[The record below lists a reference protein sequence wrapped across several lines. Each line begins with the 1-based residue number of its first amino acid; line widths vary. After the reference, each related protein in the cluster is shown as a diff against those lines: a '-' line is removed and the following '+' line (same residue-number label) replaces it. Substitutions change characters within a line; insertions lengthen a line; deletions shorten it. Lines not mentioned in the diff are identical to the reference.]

1 MYEIFI
7 GGLETFLGPLQ
18 LLFVV
23 AGVLIG
29 LIVGVLPGVGPLI
42 GIILLT
48 PVAIQ
53 FDTVVGMS
61 LLLAIFVGGACG
73 GSISAILLRIP
84 GTPLAAATLLDGWPM
99 AQKGKAPQAVA
110 LAIAA
115 SSIGGVW
122 GGALLMFAAP
132 PLAQIAVKFGPPEY
146 FSLTLIGMVCIAV
159 VSRGSTLKGL
169 ISACLGL
176 ILACVGTDPITG
188 DDRFTFGSVNLMG
201 GINIVALVVGLFAI
215 SEMFMQIEKG
225 GLNLR
230 PAIKSFRAPFSAVF
244 MVLKDW
250 GNLIRSSFIGTFI
263 GSLPAVGGVSAS
275 FISYAMTKAASKES
289 EEFGKGHPSG
299 IIAAESAN
307 NACCGGSLIPAL
319 ALSIPG
325 SPASA
330 VLLGA
335 LLLAG
340 LIPGPSLFRDHP
352 HIVGGLFY
360 AFMCAN
366 IFLLILGILFTPFF
380 VSLIKV
386 RKNRLIPFILLL
398 SIVGTYAVQTS
409 LFDIWC
415 MLLFGAVGYVMRK
428 AGFPLAPLII
438 ARVLSPVLEPAFRRS
453 LIISGGTFSIF
464 VTRPLSLIILILAA
478 IILVWSVVPPDKM
491 KSMKMAV
498 RNRFTRIKEKA

>member
-1 MYEIFI
+1 MYEVLT
-7 GGLETFLGPLQ
+7 GGLDTFLGPMQ
-18 LLFVV
+18 LLFTIV
-23 AGVLIG
+23 GVLIG
-29 LIVGVLPGVGPLI
+29 IIVGVLPGVGPLI

-53 FDTVVGMS
+53 FDTVIGMS
-61 LLLAIFVGGACG
+61 LLLAIYVGGACG

-99 AQKGKAPQAVA
+99 AQKGKAPEAVA

-115 SSIGGVW
+115 SSIGGFL
-122 GGALLMFAAP
+122 GGAVLMFAAP
-132 PLAQIAVKFGPPEY
+132 PLAEIAVKFGPPEY
-146 FSLTLIGMVCIAV
+146 FSLTLIGMICIAV

-169 ISACLGL
+169 ISACFGL

-201 GINIVALVVGLFAI
+201 GISIVALVVGLFAI
-215 SEMFMQIEKG
+215 SEMFIQIKDG
-225 GLNLR
+225 GLDVR
-230 PAIKSFRAPFSAVF
+230 PTIKAFRAPFSAVF

-250 GNLIRSSFIGTFI
+250 RNTVRSSLIGTFV

-275 FISYAMTKAASKES
+275 FISYAMTKAASKEP

-299 IIAAESAN
+299 VIAAESAN

-325 SPASA
+325 SPAAA
-330 VLLGA
+330 VLLSA

-340 LIPGPSLFRDHP
+340 LIPGPSLFRDNP
-352 HIVGGLFY
+352 DIVGGMFY

-366 IFLLILGILFTPFF
+366 VFLLILGILFTPLFISF
-380 VSLIKV
+380 IRV

-398 SIVGTYAVQTS
+398 SIVGTYAVQAS

-415 MLLFGAVGYVMRK
+415 MVLFGGVGYVMRSS
-428 AGFPLAPLII
+428 GFPLAPLII

-453 LIISGGTFSIF
+453 LIISEGDPSIF
-464 VTRPLSLIILILAA
+464 VTRPLSLSILIVAVIILA
-478 IILVWSVVPPDKM
+478 WSVIPPEKM
-491 KSMKMAV
+491 KAMKVAV
-498 RNRFTRIKEKA
+498 KNRFRRDKE